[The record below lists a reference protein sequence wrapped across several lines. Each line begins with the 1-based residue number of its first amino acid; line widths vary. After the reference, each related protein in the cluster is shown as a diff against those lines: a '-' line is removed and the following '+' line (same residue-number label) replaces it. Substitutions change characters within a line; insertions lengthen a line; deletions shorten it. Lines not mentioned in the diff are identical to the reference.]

1 MSRKRGRRSARR
13 DKDELQAKIR
23 QARLEWEAL
32 PLEDRMRAGR
42 AYSHSTPGLRREES
56 HGAPWRVIAAVPL
69 LYLLLYVATLDG
81 ENRVVLKSVTIA
93 RDNGS
98 TVEIA
103 AGLAPADRV
112 IETPPDGVVAGS
124 AVRVVGEAANP

>member
-1 MSRKRGRRSARR
+1 
-13 DKDELQAKIR
+13 
-23 QARLEWEAL
+23 
-32 PLEDRMRAGR
+32 
-42 AYSHSTPGLRREES
+42 
-56 HGAPWRVIAAVPL
+56 
-69 LYLLLYVATLDG
+69 
-81 ENRVVLKSVTIA
+81 VLKNVTIA

-103 AGLAPADRV
+103 TGLDAADRV